1 MESTIQQVTVY
12 NLKREDI
19 ISAVADYIKKVT
31 NKEVDKKQLEWCGQ
45 NSSGGF
51 DFQIREKLK
60 VETPKVHE
68 KTISVDVFDIPKD
81 EPAEEER
88 TFISPVAPQVG
99 KPKLMV
105 RKK

>member
-19 ISAVADYIKKVT
+19 ISAVADYVKKVT

-81 EPAEEER
+81 EPFEEEH
-88 TFISPVAPQVG
+88 TFVPSVVPPSG
-99 KPKLMV
+99 KPKLVV

>member
-12 NLKREDI
+12 NLKREDVI
-19 ISAVADYIKKVT
+19 NAVADYIKKVT

-60 VETPKVHE
+60 IETPKVHE
-68 KTISVDVFDIPKD
+68 KTVSVDVFDLPKN
-81 EPAEEER
+81 ESSEEEQ
-88 TFISPVAPQVG
+88 TFVPPVISQNG
-99 KPKLMV
+99 KPKLVV